1 MLLYSN
7 AFKNKQTKKEEN
19 LFLITLQTDFIFLTS
34 AGRQNLK
41 TVMRISLGRWE
52 MKEAFV
58 GDVGDTIL
66 TVVDVVALNSD

>member
-66 TVVDVVALNSD
+66 TVVDVVALNCD